1 MLPRI
6 RSIIRLV
13 LILRIRIQMIAIKI
27 RLKFSQILSIQKPTS
42 IMFMVYVILCQLD
55 PYYSTNIWIE

>member
-42 IMFMVYVILCQLD
+42 IMFMVYVIRCQLD
-55 PYYSTNIWIE
+55 PHFSTNIWIE

>member
-6 RSIIRLV
+6 RSIIRLA
-13 LILRIRIQMIAIKI
+13 LILRIKIHRIAIKI
-27 RLKFSQILSIQKPTS
+27 RLKFSTILSIQKPTS
-42 IMFMVYVILCQLD
+42 IMFMVYVIRCQLD